1 MILYL
6 TQGMAELGLRVK
18 NLPTG
23 DQVISWE
30 DIQLLIE
37 PGQWDSRCHCGPNGS
52 PWILHGCWPGHR
64 TEVDIA
70 NFRPDFPVIVYQAER
85 LDDEGRLV
93 FHLDERLWSL
103 PPGRYS
109 GTLRVAPM
117 RGAVYEPVRALRVM
131 TPPPNRGIPPEYFI
145 GRNCNPEFPAPPPP
159 PPRPKCCILSRFD
172 IDLGPQCAEHMV
184 DQVNVEFA
192 LTSCGGDE

>member
-6 TQGMAELGLRVK
+6 AQGMAELAMRLK

-23 DQVISWE
+23 DQVVSWE
-30 DIQLLIE
+30 DIQLLIQ
-37 PGQWDSRCHCGPNGS
+37 PGQWDRCCGPNGS

-70 NFRPDFPVIVYQAER
+70 NFRPDFPTLVYQAER
-85 LDDEGRLV
+85 LDDEGRIV
-93 FHLDERLWSL
+93 FHLDERLWRL

-109 GTLRVAPM
+109 GTLRASPTH
-117 RGAVYEPVRALRVM
+117 GGTYEPVSLKVM
-131 TPPPNRGIPPEYFI
+131 PKHPDKGIPPEYLI
-145 GRNCNPEFPAPPPP
+145 GRDCNPDFPVPPPP

-172 IDLGPQCAEHMV
+172 IDLGPMCAEHMV

-192 LTSCGGDE
+192 LNPCGGDE